1 MLSFNEMLNLDL
13 RIVLVLVGW
22 SIVELGEVG

>member
-13 RIVLVLVGW
+13 RMVLVLVGQ
-22 SIVELGEVG
+22 